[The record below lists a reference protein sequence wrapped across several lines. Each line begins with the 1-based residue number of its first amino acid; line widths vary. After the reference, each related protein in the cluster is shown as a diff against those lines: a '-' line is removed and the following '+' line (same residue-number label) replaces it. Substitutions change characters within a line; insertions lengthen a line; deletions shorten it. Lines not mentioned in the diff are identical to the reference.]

1 MEKKMDK
8 NAFYRLIPK
17 VDVLLDKESIQKFDT
32 EMDRQYILTIIRREL
47 ESLRVFIDETEEVET
62 IKNRI
67 DNTESNIISTLHK
80 IKQENLK
87 KLINCTGVVVHT
99 NLGRSIISDQIFD
112 EIRQKLTGYTNLEYD
127 LGSGTRG
134 SRHSIVEALLCL
146 LTGAE
151 SAMVVNNNAA
161 AVMLVLNT
169 FSLNKETIVSRGELV
184 EIGGSFRIPEV
195 MKMSGAKL
203 VEVGTTNKTKLTD
216 YQNAITENTG
226 TIMKVHTSNYS
237 IVGFSES
244 VSIEELAQIEKS
256 KDIVLVEDLGSGT
269 LVDFKSYGIPHEPTV
284 KESVEKGID
293 IVTFSGDKLLGG
305 PQAGL
310 IAGRKELIDRMK
322 KNQLARALRVDKFT
336 LAILESVLKIYL
348 KEESVFEK
356 IPTLNMITQKK
367 ERVRDRAESL
377 KEMLDDN
384 KLQSRI
390 RVIETE
396 SMIGG
401 GSLPIALIPSYAVE
415 IKPLNCKISTFE
427 KELRHAPIP
436 IISRIEDDKL
446 ILDMR
451 TVSNDE
457 LVVIAS
463 QLKAIEAKVMK

>member
-1 MEKKMDK
+1 MDK
-8 NAFYRLIPK
+8 NELYRLIPK

-32 EMDRQYILTIIRREL
+32 EMDRQYILTIVRREL
-47 ESLRVFIDETEEVET
+47 ESLRIFIDETEEIEL

-67 DNTESNIISTLHK
+67 DNTESSIIKTLDR
-80 IKQENLK
+80 IKEEKLK
-87 KLINCTGVVVHT
+87 KLINCTGVVIHT

-112 EIRQKLTGYTNLEYD
+112 EIRLKLTGYTNLEYD

-134 SRHSIVEALLCL
+134 SRHSIVESLICL

-169 FSLNKETIVSRGELV
+169 FSLNKDTIVSRGELV

-203 VEVGTTNKTKLTD
+203 VEVGTTNKTKRTD
-216 YQNAITENTG
+216 YENAITENTG

-244 VSIEELAQIEKS
+244 VSIEELADIEKS
-256 KDIVLVEDLGSGT
+256 KDIVLIEDLGSGT

-310 IAGRKELIDRMK
+310 IVGKKALIDKMK

-336 LAILESVLKIYL
+336 LAVLESVLRIYL
-348 KEESVFEK
+348 KEDTAFEK

-367 ERVRDRAESL
+367 EMVRDRAESL
-377 KEMLDDN
+377 KEMLGVN
-384 KLQSRI
+384 ESQSRI
-390 RVIETE
+390 RVIESE

-427 KELRHAPIP
+427 KELRHAPVP
-436 IISRIEDDKL
+436 IIARIEDDKL

-451 TVSNDE
+451 TVSNDD
-457 LVVIAS
+457 LVLIAS
-463 QLKAIEAKVMK
+463 QIKAIEAKVIK

>member
-1 MEKKMDK
+1 MDK
-8 NAFYRLIPK
+8 NEFYRLIPK

-47 ESLRVFIDETEEVET
+47 ESLRVFIDETADVET

-67 DNTESNIISTLHK
+67 DNTESSIINSLDK
-80 IKQENLK
+80 IRQENLK

-112 EIRQKLTGYTNLEYD
+112 EIKQKLTGYTNLEYD

-134 SRHSIVEALLCL
+134 SRHSIVESLLCL

-195 MKMSGAKL
+195 MKMSGARL
-203 VEVGTTNKTKLTD
+203 VEVGTTNKTRLTD

-244 VSIEELAQIEKS
+244 VSIEELAEIKKS

-269 LVDFKSYGIPHEPTV
+269 LVDFKSFGIPYEPTV

-336 LAILESVLKIYL
+336 LAVLESVLKIYL

-377 KEMLDDN
+377 KEMLDAN

-390 RVIETE
+390 RIIETE

-427 KELRHAPIP
+427 KELRHAPVP

>member
-8 NAFYRLIPK
+8 NEFYRLIPK

-32 EMDRQYILTIIRREL
+32 EMDRQYILTIVRREL
-47 ESLRVFIDETEEVET
+47 ESLRIFIDETAEVEL

-67 DNTESNIISTLHK
+67 DNTESNIINFLDK
-80 IKQENLK
+80 IRQGNLK
-87 KLINCTGVVVHT
+87 RLINCTGVVVHT
-99 NLGRSIISDQIFD
+99 NLGRSIISDQTFE
-112 EIRQKLTGYTNLEYD
+112 EIRLKLTGYTNLEYD
-127 LGSGTRG
+127 LASGTRG
-134 SRHSIVEALLCL
+134 SRHSIVESLLCL

-195 MKMSGAKL
+195 MKMSGARL
-203 VEVGTTNKTKLTD
+203 VEVGTTNKTKRTD
-216 YQNAITENTG
+216 YENAITENTG

-244 VSIEELAQIEKS
+244 VSIEELAEIKKS

-310 IAGRKELIDRMK
+310 IAGKKDLIDKIK

-348 KEESVFEK
+348 KEEKAFEK

-367 ERVRDRAESL
+367 EKVRDRAESL
-377 KEMLDDN
+377 KEMLDAN
-384 KLQSRI
+384 NSQSRI

-415 IKPLNCKISTFE
+415 IEPLNCKVSTFE
-427 KELRHAPIP
+427 KELRHAPVP

-451 TVSNDE
+451 TVDNDE

-463 QLKAIEAKVMK
+463 QFKVIEAKVIK